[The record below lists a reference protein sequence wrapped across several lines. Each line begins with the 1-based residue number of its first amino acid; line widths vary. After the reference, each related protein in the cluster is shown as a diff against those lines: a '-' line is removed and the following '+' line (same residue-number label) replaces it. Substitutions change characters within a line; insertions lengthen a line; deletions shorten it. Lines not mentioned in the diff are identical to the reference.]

1 MTIEFELLKDG
12 KLPKKG
18 TAQSAGYDVF
28 AYTDFVIAPGNR
40 ASISLGFKCA
50 IPFGFYGQLKPR
62 SGFALKN
69 QVTVDAG
76 VIDAD
81 YRGVVHILLVNH
93 SEKDFF
99 CCDKGVRVGQIIFKK
114 YENNCNFKVVEKLST
129 NTDRGSGS
137 FGSTGF

>member
-1 MTIEFELLKDG
+1 M
-12 KLPKKG
+12 
-18 TAQSAGYDVF
+18 
-28 AYTDFVIAPGNR
+28 
-40 ASISLGFKCA
+40 
-50 IPFGFYGQLKPR
+50 
-62 SGFALKN
+62 KN

-114 YENNCNFKVVEKLST
+114 CENNCHFEVVEKLST

-137 FGSTGF
+137 FGSTSL

>member
-1 MTIEFELLKDG
+1 MTIEFELLEDG
-12 KLPKKG
+12 KLPKKA
-18 TAQSAGYDVF
+18 TTHSAGYDVSS
-28 AYTDFVIAPGNR
+28 YTDFVIASGNR
-40 ASISLGFKCA
+40 ASVSLGFKCA

-62 SGFALKN
+62 SGFALKK

-93 SEKDFF
+93 SEKEFF
-99 CCDKGVRVGQIIFKK
+99 CCQKGVRVGQIIFKK
-114 YENNCNFKVVEKLST
+114 CESNCNFKVVKKLSAE
-129 NTDRGSGS
+129 TDRGSGS